1 MTFENPLVLRSD
13 RADGLTT
20 LALNRPGQFNSLSKD
35 VLTAIKD
42 ELDAIA
48 ANEAV
53 RVVVIAGAGKA
64 FCAGH
69 DLKEMR
75 ANHDKGYMQALFR
88 QCGELMLTLTRMP
101 QPVIA
106 RVHGIATAAGCQ
118 LVSMC
123 DLAVAAD
130 VAKFAVSGINV
141 GLFCSTPAVGLARNL
156 GRKAALEMLLTGG
169 SVTKNY
175 SRSVPGKGFIVDT
188 TVTIGYDTPWR
199 QVEAMLIEAANR
211 TPGILETP
219 APRVFQTA
227 LSDFYPEYRLV
238 AQAVPSEPRPRA
250 EVMTMLHA
258 NIQDVFNEYNVQI
271 MSPHYLGD
279 PAQAKVVKAEDWH
292 LAPAEKD

>member
-1 MTFENPLVLRSD
+1 MILEDPLVLRTD

-20 LALNRPGQFNSLSKD
+20 LTLNRPGQFNSLSKD
-35 VLTAIKD
+35 MLTALQA

-48 ANEAV
+48 GNEAV

-75 ANHDKGYMQALFR
+75 ANHSKEFMQALFR
-88 QCGELMLTLTRMP
+88 QCGELMLAITRMP

-156 GRKAALEMLLTGG
+156 GRKAALEMLLTGDFIDAMEAKSKGLVNRVVPADALDAEIERLAG
-169 SVTKNY
+169 SILAKSAIAV
-175 SRSVPGKGFIVDT
+175 RMGKGMFYKQLEMGLVDAYAYAGG
-188 TVTIGYDTPWR
+188 VMACNMMSDDAG
-199 QVEAMLIEAANR
+199 E
-211 TPGILETP
+211 GIDAFMQRRP
-219 APRVFQTA
+219 PV
-227 LSDFYPEYRLV
+227 YR
-238 AQAVPSEPRPRA
+238 
-250 EVMTMLHA
+250 
-258 NIQDVFNEYNVQI
+258 
-271 MSPHYLGD
+271 GC
-279 PAQAKVVKAEDWH
+279 
-292 LAPAEKD
+292 